1 MVDSINTS
9 SASMLLSPPAQY
21 RSDAVDSTKTDDL
34 KGDTLS
40 NRATLSAPK
49 PDSPESHEPCEKD
62 ATVENK
68 PVHQISESSRNEP
81 PGSTI
86 DVLT

>member
-9 SASMLLSPPAQY
+9 SASILLSPPAPH

-40 NRATLSAPK
+40 NKATLSAPK
-49 PDSPESHEPCEKD
+49 PDSPQSHEPCEQD
-62 ATVENK
+62 TAVENK
-68 PVHQISESSRNEP
+68 PVHQISESTRNEH

>member
-1 MVDSINTS
+1 MVDSIN
-9 SASMLLSPPAQY
+9 ASPAPGVPSPPAPD
-21 RSDAVDSTKTDDL
+21 RNDPADSIKTDDL

-49 PDSPESHEPCEKD
+49 PDSPESSEPCEKNAAVGD
-62 ATVENK
+62 K
-68 PVHQISESSRNEP
+68 PVQQAPASTRNEP

-86 DVLT
+86 DLMA